1 MMEEQM
7 CDIGLFGLG
16 VMGRNFVL
24 NMADHGFSV
33 GVYNRT
39 HEKTRKFMEEDVKDQ
54 NIRAGYTVKDFLSML
69 RPPRSVLISVP
80 AGDPVDAVIDEITLG
95 LDPGDLIVDTGNSH
109 FSDTDRRYQT
119 LTEKKWLFVGMGISG
134 GEYGARH
141 GPSLMPG
148 GSREGYERIRSV
160 MEASAAQVDGTPCVA
175 YLGTGSAGH
184 YVKMVHN
191 GIEYGIMQ
199 LIAETYDLMKRGMDF
214 DAERLHGVY
223 DEWNQG
229 ELNSYLVEITSDIF
243 LKHDAKTKKP
253 LVDMILDHAR
263 QKGTGKWTSM
273 EAMEHQVP
281 TPTIQ
286 AGVGARDMSVS
297 KEERKKASQTLEGPP
312 PKDSPLDEGF
322 VDQLKNA
329 LYVGMVGCYAQGMAL
344 LNKAGLNKA
353 GLKQGGS
360 AYEDSP
366 DLETV
371 ATIWRGGCII
381 RAKMLED
388 IRNAYRQQPDLQNL
402 LLDKAFSQALAAR
415 QADLRDV
422 VSEAARLGIPAP
434 ALMNALA
441 YYDGYRSERLPANLI
456 MAQRDYFGAH
466 RYERTDESGTFH
478 TQWGESEVKE

>member
-1 MMEEQM
+1 MMKERV

-24 NMADHGFSV
+24 NMADRGFSV

-39 HEKTRKFMEEDVKDQ
+39 DQKTREFMERDVKDR
-54 NIRAGYTVKDFLSML
+54 NIQAGYTVKDFLSLL

-95 LDPGDLIVDTGNSH
+95 LEPGDLIVDMGNSH

-119 LTEKKWLFVGMGISG
+119 LTQKRWHFLGMGISG

-148 GSREGYERIRSV
+148 GSSEGYERIRAV
-160 MEASAAQVDGTPCVA
+160 MEASAAQVDKTPCVA
-175 YLGTGSAGH
+175 YLGPGSAGH

-199 LIAETYDLMKRGMDF
+199 LIAETYDLMKRGMAYNADQ
-214 DAERLHGVY
+214 LHAVY
-223 DEWNQG
+223 DVWNQG
-229 ELNSYLVEITSDIF
+229 ELKSYLMEITSEIF
-243 LKHDAKTKKP
+243 LKNDEKTKNP

-263 QKGTGKWTSM
+263 QKGTGKWTSV
-273 EAMEHQVP
+273 EALEHQVP
-281 TPTIQ
+281 APTIH
-286 AGVGARDMSVS
+286 AGVGARDMSVY
-297 KEERKKASQTLEGPP
+297 KDERKRASETLRGPHGNDP
-312 PKDSPLDEGF
+312 HLDKHF
-322 VDQLKNA
+322 VDHLKNA

-344 LNKAGLNKA
+344 M
-353 GLKQGGS
+353 KQ
-360 AYEDSP
+360 ADKTYEDAL

-381 RAKMLED
+381 RAEMLEN
-388 IRNAYRQQPDLQNL
+388 IRNAYHRQPDLSNL
-402 LLDKAFSQALAAR
+402 LLDPRFSEDLGAR
-415 QADLRDV
+415 QEDLRHV
-422 VSEAARLGIPAP
+422 VCTAARLGIPAP
-434 ALMNALA
+434 ALMTSLA

-466 RYERTDESGTFH
+466 RYERLDESGTFH
-478 TQWGESEVKE
+478 AQWAESEVKG

>member
-1 MMEEQM
+1 MKEHM

-24 NMADHGFSV
+24 NMADRGFSV

-39 HEKTRKFMEEDVKDQ
+39 DQKIRDFMEQDVKDRD
-54 NIRAGYTVKDFLSML
+54 IHAGYTVNDFLSLL

-80 AGDPVDAVIDEITLG
+80 AGDPVDAVIDEITLV
-95 LDPGDLIVDTGNSH
+95 LEPGDLIVDMGNSH

-119 LTEKKWLFVGMGISG
+119 LTQKRWHYLGMGISG

-148 GSREGYERIRSV
+148 GSREGYERIRAV
-160 MEASAAQVDGTPCVA
+160 MEASSAQVDKTPCVA
-175 YLGTGSAGH
+175 YLGEGSAGH

-199 LIAETYDLMKRGMDF
+199 LIAETYDLMKRGMGF
-214 DAERLHGVY
+214 NVEQLHTVY
-223 DEWNQG
+223 DAWNQG
-229 ELNSYLVEITSDIF
+229 ELNSYLMEITSEIF
-243 LKHDAKTKKP
+243 LKNDEKTKNP

-263 QKGTGKWTSM
+263 QKGTGKWTSI
-273 EAMEHQVP
+273 EAMEQQVP
-281 TPTIQ
+281 APTIH
-286 AGVGARDMSVS
+286 AGVGARDLSVYM
-297 KEERKKASQTLEGPP
+297 EERKKASDTLQGPNG
-312 PKDSPLDEGF
+312 KDSHLDNRF

-329 LYVGMVGCYAQGMAL
+329 LYIGMVGCYAQGMAL
-344 LNKAGLNKA
+344 LKQAGRNDTDA
-353 GLKQGGS
+353 
-360 AYEDSP
+360 P

-381 RAKMLED
+381 RAEMLED
-388 IRNAYRQQPDLQNL
+388 IRRAYGRQPDLPNL
-402 LLDKAFSQALAAR
+402 LLDPRFSEALAAR
-415 QADLRDV
+415 QEDLRHV
-422 VSEAARLGIPAP
+422 VCTAARLGVPAP
-434 ALMNALA
+434 ALMMSLA

-466 RYERTDESGTFH
+466 RYERLDGSGTFH
-478 TQWGESEVKE
+478 ARWAESEVAG